1 VDGAPEA
8 DVQGDVIEHSPHDRT
23 AALQRDVEQE
33 LAAFAARLTHLA
45 EDLERDR
52 DVHPAEAER
61 LAERA
66 AEMATSA
73 RFLRI
78 VAG

>member
-1 VDGAPEA
+1 M
-8 DVQGDVIEHSPHDRT
+8 IEHSPHDRT
-23 AALQRDVEQE
+23 AALQRDVEHA
-33 LAAFAARLTHLA
+33 LAAFAEGLTRLA
-45 EDLERDR
+45 DDLDQGR
-52 DVHPAEAER
+52 DVRPADAER

-66 AEMATSA
+66 AAMTTSA